1 MWRNRDEMLEKILGG
16 RVEELL
22 PRVPETELIGLL
34 RASADRSDELLYPPN
49 RDAHIRIWGKRL
61 EYLSIAFF
69 VTSSIRQ
76 SKLSL
81 LVLKKWWAWSP
92 PAFTIYFH
100 STRQCNFFDW
110 QWRATYG
117 RQMEYH
123 SYRDCVF
130 GAYSRKSC
138 FLNHYPVI
146 FSHLEFSLD
155 YIIEKRLFLSSRR
168 NWIRSSLLIFD
179 NLKKVV
185 LSNAGT

>member
-1 MWRNRDEMLEKILGG
+1 MLEKFLGG

-81 LVLKKWWAWSP
+81 LVLKK
-92 PAFTIYFH
+92 
-100 STRQCNFFDW
+100 
-110 QWRATYG
+110 
-117 RQMEYH
+117 
-123 SYRDCVF
+123 
-130 GAYSRKSC
+130 
-138 FLNHYPVI
+138 
-146 FSHLEFSLD
+146 
-155 YIIEKRLFLSSRR
+155 
-168 NWIRSSLLIFD
+168 
-179 NLKKVV
+179 
-185 LSNAGT
+185 